1 MFSYFFLTL
10 TKLEFLA
17 IFYIFID
24 GGVRTAISPGIDFLP
39 SKEFCKGE

>member
-39 SKEFCKGE
+39 SKKFCKGE